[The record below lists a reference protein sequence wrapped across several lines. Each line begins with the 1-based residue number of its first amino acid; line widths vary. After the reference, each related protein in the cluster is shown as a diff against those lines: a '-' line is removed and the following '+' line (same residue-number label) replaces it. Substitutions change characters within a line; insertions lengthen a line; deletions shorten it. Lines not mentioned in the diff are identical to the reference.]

1 MQQYK
6 LEGGYLLTIRNA
18 GRLVWRW
25 KCADRLE
32 ACAAFSMWVER
43 ALHGKAYNALYDA
56 VTLYQFQTTYADA
69 GVAGVVNRK
78 SGRRT
83 LRRWRKGA
91 TP

>member
-6 LEGGYLLTIRNA
+6 LEGCYLLTIRNA

-32 ACAAFSMWVER
+32 ACAAFSMWTQR
-43 ALHGKAYNALYDA
+43 ALHGNALFDA

-83 LRRWRKGA
+83 LRRWRKGVA
-91 TP
+91 P